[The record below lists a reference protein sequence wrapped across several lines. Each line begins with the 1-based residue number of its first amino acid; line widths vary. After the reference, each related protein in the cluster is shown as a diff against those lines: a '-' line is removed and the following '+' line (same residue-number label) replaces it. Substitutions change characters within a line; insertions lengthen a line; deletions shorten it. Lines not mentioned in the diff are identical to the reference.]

1 MRLLSKLFLF
11 ENSFT
16 MSTTLQPTLQ
26 STRNYFLDLWRGFA
40 ITGVLIAYI
49 MWNLGNLPE
58 KDWSS
63 VDKIIAEFTRIF
75 IDGKFYTT
83 LSILFGYG
91 FYLQVEKSRLNHQSV
106 VPFALRRTFLLLLIG
121 TIHAVLLR
129 RGDILM
135 PYAICS
141 LYLFFA
147 RNAGNKTLI
156 ALMLFC
162 FLFPLLYYQFI
173 HWIGYKNRPWEADS
187 GSYLHYMWVAFRN
200 FHKPVYFFVQV
211 FDYFLL
217 FLLGFYAAKNNW
229 LQKLSRHPNQLLLLF
244 IAGVA
249 LGIGMYYAME
259 TGDKWFTKW
268 FGTYEK
274 MSFGEKMISGYAGS
288 LFYLLHRSFLAVGYF
303 AGLYFLYLRSFKMT
317 AFVNMGRMALSN
329 YLLQSLIM
337 IPACFI
343 FGLFGKFTPVTVI
356 AWSAGIWIAQ
366 AIFSTW
372 WLKYY
377 NFGPFEWLLRSF
389 TYRRWQVIKTES
401 SS

>member
-1 MRLLSKLFLF
+1 
-11 ENSFT
+11 

-106 VPFALRRTFLLLLIG
+106 VPFALRRSFLLLLIG

-141 LYLFFA
+141 IYLFFA

-156 ALMLFC
+156 ALMIFC

-173 HWIGYKNRPWEADS
+173 HWLGYKNRPWEADA

-200 FHKPVYFFVQV
+200 FHNPVYFFVQV

-244 IAGVA
+244 IIGVA
-249 LGIGMYYAME
+249 LGTGMYYAME

-268 FGTYEK
+268 FGAYNK

-288 LFYLLHRSFLAVGYF
+288 LFYLLHRGLLAVGYF

-337 IPACFI
+337 IPVCFI
-343 FGLFGKFTPVTVI
+343 FGLFGKFTPVTVM

-401 SS
+401 PS